1 MPHRRPLQPHLHGLA
16 FRTGETEFHGATR
29 GRLRGKDIAHPH
41 HGVSAVDVEM
51 DSIVGRCRAY
61 EPLMARG
68 QYFSHTT
75 AAVLFGM
82 PLATIITDGAPLHV
96 SVLGAATR
104 PRTKGIVGHG
114 LSAGDVHTTLHLGFA
129 VVAAEDTWC
138 HLAAMLTPDD
148 LVAVGDYLISGERT
162 PSGREPPLSTQTQL
176 ADAAARHRG
185 RRGTRALQWALPRLR
200 RPVDSR
206 PETLLRLL
214 LIDAGYP
221 EPLINDATVVDGGT
235 QILHPDLK
243 WPQWRIVLEY
253 EGDGHRT
260 SAKQFR
266 ADIRRKD
273 KFEAAGWHV
282 VRVTADDLF
291 VDRAAFLERIA
302 RTVALRQSYRV

>member
-1 MPHRRPLQPHLHGLA
+1 
-16 FRTGETEFHGATR
+16 
-29 GRLRGKDIAHPH
+29 
-41 HGVSAVDVEM
+41 
-51 DSIVGRCRAY
+51 
-61 EPLMARG
+61 
-68 QYFSHTT
+68 
-75 AAVLFGM
+75 
-82 PLATIITDGAPLHV
+82 
-96 SVLGAATR
+96 
-104 PRTKGIVGHG
+104 
-114 LSAGDVHTTLHLGFA
+114 
-129 VVAAEDTWC
+129 
-138 HLAAMLTPDD
+138 
-148 LVAVGDYLISGERT
+148 
-162 PSGREPPLSTQTQL
+162 
-176 ADAAARHRG
+176 
-185 RRGTRALQWALPRLR
+185 
-200 RPVDSR
+200 
-206 PETLLRLL
+206 LL

-302 RTVALRQSYRV
+302 RTVALRQSYRA